1 MNREVDLGS
10 HCLSELREQGGGPG
24 LSLPIR
30 AKGTGKSTWAL
41 IAYQS

>member
-1 MNREVDLGS
+1 MDLGS

-30 AKGTGKSTWAL
+30 VSEQRGEPGLSLPIGAK
-41 IAYQS
+41 